1 MGFKL
6 VDHRLGAIL
15 FLAMFALGIAGFFT
29 TCAGRP
35 EYQMAYIGSL
45 LWVLAKFSAER
56 KPFEKTNK
64 PFDYLKYLDAEWDNL
79 AVNLVGIYV
88 FVPQMHN
95 IAGLQEKIEFTDLW
109 FYAAGILADG
119 LYILVVFVAKMKKKY
134 EDGDI
139 PPNQPPQ
146 S

>member
-1 MGFKL
+1 MGFKP
-6 VDHRLGAIL
+6 VDHRFGSIL
-15 FLAMFALGIAGFFT
+15 FLALFALGIMGFLT

-56 KPFEKTNK
+56 KPFEKSNK
-64 PFDYLKYLDAEWDNL
+64 SFNYLKYLDAEWDNL
-79 AVNLVGIYV
+79 AVNLVGIYA

-109 FYAAGILADG
+109 YYAAGILADG

-134 EDGDI
+134 EDGDSS
-139 PPNQPPQ
+139 NQPPLP
-146 S
+146 

>member
-1 MGFKL
+1 MGFKP
-6 VDHRLGAIL
+6 VNHRLGAIL
-15 FLAMFALGIAGFFT
+15 FSIMFVFGMVGFFT
-29 TCAGRP
+29 TCADKP

-56 KPFEKTNK
+56 KPFEKINR
-64 PFDYLKYLDAEWDNL
+64 PFNYFKYLDAEWDNL
-79 AVNLVGIYV
+79 AVNLVGIYA

-109 FYAAGILADG
+109 YYAAGVLADG

-139 PPNQPPQ
+139 TN
-146 S
+146 